1 MIKARTILLAFI
13 TIVFLYFLFS
23 QDFSTSFF
31 IYEDESYPRP
41 IVEIEL
47 YCKNGQKIKTME
59 NSRIEE
65 CIEQETIEFNVK
77 LINNSSE
84 PSLKG
89 YDLAAGILLVVE
101 GGRFID
107 YDTNDFQQVIGI
119 SNDLEVTQPLN
130 VTMIEAFSN
139 YIMGKATKQA
149 FFKVRIDPSTEVL
162 KISFRGWI
170 MDEDKKVYNPITE
183 ENEYYVARYPV
194 EDYVEN
200 PPDTRWAGKEFL
212 KYKVYTIELT

>member
-1 MIKARTILLAFI
+1 MMKAKTIFLAFM
-13 TIVFLYFLFS
+13 TIIFLYFLFS
-23 QDFSTSFF
+23 QDFFTGFF
-31 IYEDESYPRP
+31 IYEDEFYPRP

-47 YCKNGQKIKTME
+47 YCGNGRKIKIME
-59 NSRIEE
+59 NGKIEE
-65 CIEQETIEFNVK
+65 CINQETVEFNVR

-107 YDTNDFQQVIGI
+107 YDTRDFQRVIGI
-119 SNDLEVTQPLN
+119 SNDLEVTRPFN
-130 VTMIEAFSN
+130 VTMVEAFSD
-139 YIMGKATKQA
+139 YVMGKATKQA
-149 FFKVRIDPSTEVL
+149 FFKVRIDPNIEVL

-183 ENEYYVARYPV
+183 ESEYYVARYPV
-194 EDYVEN
+194 EDFVDN
-200 PPDTRWAGKEFL
+200 PPDMRWAGKEFL